1 MPKAEPIF
9 HLDYQMKY
17 PGQEAYHFPS
27 GPSHNS
33 PCMDQY
39 WRAQP
44 IRQSEPREEETELD
58 QDLIESIKEL
68 STVKSELTF
77 NAHLEK

>member
-1 MPKAEPIF
+1 MIDWSYIYFRYK
-9 HLDYQMKY
+9 MKY
-17 PGQEAYHFPS
+17 PGRGAYHFPS

-44 IRQSEPREEETELD
+44 IRQSEPREDCYEEEEED
-58 QDLIESIKEL
+58 EE
-68 STVKSELTF
+68 
-77 NAHLEK
+77 